1 MGDQL
6 SHQISSLEGIQ
17 VGTDLIWMCE
27 LRSEAIRVKHH
38 KKKIAFIFSAMRHF
52 AAELRGLGHNIHYTR
67 YDDPLNSGSFIGEL
81 QRALTEHPVEKI
93 VLTEPS
99 EQPVLK
105 EIMAGAEQLTVPL
118 ELLGDNRFL
127 CTADEFKQ
135 WASGRK
141 QLRMEFFYREMRRR
155 YQILMS
161 DGTPVGGKWNYD
173 AENRKP
179 PKKGLEI
186 PPTYLSQPDEITHE
200 VLNLVQGEF
209 AQHFGD
215 LEPFNFAVT
224 AKQAQLALAQFIQQ
238 RLVKFG
244 DYQDAML
251 QGEAW
256 MYHSHI
262 SFYLNCGLLLP
273 MECIQAAE
281 QAYHDGIAPLN
292 AVEGFIRQILGWRE
306 FVRGIYWLKMPD
318 YATENYLQAERPLPE
333 FFWSGK
339 TQMNCLHQCIKETK
353 INAYAHH
360 IQRLMVIGNFALIA
374 GLNPSEVNQWFWIVY
389 ADAYQWVELPNVS
402 GMILFADGGQLASKP
417 YAASGAY
424 INKMS
429 NYCKGCRYSV
439 SKKTGPDACPFNY
452 LYWDFMLRQAD
463 KLSGNPRM
471 AMSYRTL
478 DKMDSERVSTIRSDS
493 QKFLNSMNEPA
504 PAFSLDA

>member
-6 SHQISSLEGIQ
+6 SHQISSLEGIK

-27 LRSEAIRVKHH
+27 LRSEATRVKHH

-52 AAELRGLGHNIHYTR
+52 AEELSRLGHNIHYTR
-67 YDDPLNSGSFIGEL
+67 YDDPLNSGSFLGEL
-81 QRALTEHPVEKI
+81 QRALAEHTVEKV

-105 EIMAGAEQLTVPL
+105 EIMAGAEQLTVPV
-118 ELLGDNRFL
+118 ELLSDNRFL

-155 YQILMS
+155 YQVLMS

-186 PPTYLSQPDEITHE
+186 PPTYLSQPDAITHE

-209 AQHFGD
+209 AQHFGE

-273 MECIQAAE
+273 LECIQAAE
-281 QAYHDGIAPLN
+281 QAYHDGIAALN

-318 YATENYLQAERPLPE
+318 YATENYLQAERPLPD

-353 INAYAHH
+353 TNAYAHH

-478 DKMDSERVSTIRSDS
+478 EKMDDERVSTIRSDS